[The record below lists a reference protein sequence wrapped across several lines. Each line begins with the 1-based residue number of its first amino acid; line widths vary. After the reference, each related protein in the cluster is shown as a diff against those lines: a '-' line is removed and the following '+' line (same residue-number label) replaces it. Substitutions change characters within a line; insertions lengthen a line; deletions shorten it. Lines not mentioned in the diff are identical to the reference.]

1 MIQFDGAAVQAEHPA
16 TRQILAP
23 LDLFLAENR
32 ISIIGANGSGKST
45 LLKLINSLVL
55 PTSGR
60 VSVNGLDTARR
71 GSAVRR
77 SVGFMFTDPLS
88 QLVMPTGREDVEL
101 SLRRRH
107 RHREER
113 RAAAEQVLERFGLV
127 HLADQSV
134 YDLSGGER
142 QLLALAVV
150 LACDP
155 LVLVAD
161 EPTTLLDLR
170 NEARVRRLF
179 RSLDQQVIFT
189 THSLEFAQEAERTL
203 VVDSGRI
210 VFDGSPA
217 DAVAAYRELSL
228 HGAAAE
234 EPG

>member
-1 MIQFDGAAVQAEHPA
+1 MIQFDGAAVRAEHPA
-16 TRQILAP
+16 PREILAP
-23 LDLFLAENR
+23 LNLSLVEDR

-55 PTSGR
+55 PTAGR
-60 VSVNGLDTARR
+60 VQVDGLDTARK

-101 SLRRRH
+101 SLRRRY
-107 RHREER
+107 RNREER
-113 RAAAEQVLERFGLV
+113 RTAAEEVMARFGLTR
-127 HLADQSV
+127 LADQSV

-155 LVLVAD
+155 KVLVAD

-170 NEARVRRLF
+170 NEERVRALF
-179 RSLDQQVIFT
+179 RGLDQQVIFT
-189 THSLEFAQEAERTL
+189 THSLEFALEADRTL
-203 VVDSGRI
+203 VVDSGR
-210 VFDGSPA
+210 VVYDGAPA
-217 DAVAAYRELSL
+217 DAVAAYRQLSRL
-228 HGAAAE
+228 HATAE
-234 EPG
+234 GPV

>member
-1 MIQFDGAAVQAEHPA
+1 MIHFDGAAVQAEHPA

-23 LDLFLAENR
+23 LHLSLVEDR

-55 PTSGR
+55 PTSGSVR
-60 VSVNGLDTARR
+60 VDGQDTARK

-101 SLRRRH
+101 SLRRRY

-113 RAAAEQVLERFGLV
+113 RAAAEKVLDRFGLA

-155 LVLVAD
+155 KVLVAD

-170 NEARVRRLF
+170 NEERVRRLF

-189 THSLEFAQEAERTL
+189 THSLDFALEAERTL
-203 VVDSGRI
+203 VVDSGRV
-210 VFDGSPA
+210 VFDGAPV
-217 DAVAAYRELSL
+217 DAVAAYRDLSR
-228 HGAAAE
+228 HGVTAE
-234 EPG
+234 GPL